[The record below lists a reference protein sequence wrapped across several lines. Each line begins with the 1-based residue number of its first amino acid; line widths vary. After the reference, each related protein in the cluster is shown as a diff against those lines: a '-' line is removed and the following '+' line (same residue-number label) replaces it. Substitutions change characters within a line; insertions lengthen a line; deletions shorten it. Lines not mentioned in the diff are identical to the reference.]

1 MLDSSSS
8 VWVAG
13 DEVHGE
19 ERSVVDARGEAVG
32 VHDVARGGLPVH
44 DHRGAVVE
52 QRQGLGV
59 QHRHHQVPGLA

>member
-32 VHDVARGGLPVH
+32 AHDVEDVSGAARP
-44 DHRGAVVE
+44 
-52 QRQGLGV
+52 
-59 QHRHHQVPGLA
+59 